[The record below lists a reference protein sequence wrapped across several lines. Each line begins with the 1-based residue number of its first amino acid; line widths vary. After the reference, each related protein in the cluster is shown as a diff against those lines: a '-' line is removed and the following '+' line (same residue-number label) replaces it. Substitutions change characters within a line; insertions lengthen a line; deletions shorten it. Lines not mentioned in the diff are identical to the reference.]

1 MAHLS
6 SIHVVAAILIAALAG
21 SCASRTGP
29 DGSLAPHAC
38 PSAADLLD
46 RYAANQ
52 DKLKSFVAITDVTKR
67 TAVENASGQSSDM
80 GRDTIEFRYDNS
92 GGNLRAYYGTRSVR
106 EEGGASVAADRG
118 YSYLWDGKRFY
129 QYWKTPAVED
139 SNVFLSRS
147 PQQIRDAIAI
157 LYDGAGPILG
167 ILHGDL
173 DRFDSILRHAD
184 STSVRKELE
193 TVGPADCYVLDAKSK
208 HGNYTVWL
216 DPQHDYSLAKVQV
229 YRGPEHLRFGRP
241 RSSYE
246 TADDVSTFALSN
258 VRFGNVE
265 GVWIPLEIDCR
276 LTAKYRAEGRAMTC
290 DLHYAVAKITLNP
303 DHVKA
308 RSFVL
313 DIKNGTR
320 VRLEEPTGV
329 RHVWKDGQVVE
340 SSEKCTVEAG
350 STSERR

>member
-1 MAHLS
+1 MAAA
-6 SIHVVAAILIAALAG
+6 VVS

-29 DGSLAPHAC
+29 DGTPIPHAC
-38 PSAADLLD
+38 PGAAELLS

-52 DKLKSFVAITDVTKR
+52 DKLRSFVATTNVTR
-67 TAVENASGQSSDM
+67 TRRIDIASGQSADTE
-80 GRDTIEFRYDNS
+80 RDTVEFRYDNS
-92 GGNLRAYYGTRSVR
+92 GGSLRAYYSTRTVR
-106 EEGGASVAADRG
+106 EEGGVSIAADRG

-139 SNVFLSRS
+139 SDIFLSRS

-167 ILHGDL
+167 ILYSDL
-173 DRFDSILRHAD
+173 DRFDSILRRAD
-184 STSVRKELE
+184 SISVRKDLEL
-193 TVGPADCYVLDAKSK
+193 VGPMDCYVLDAKSK
-208 HGNYTVWL
+208 HGSYTVWL
-216 DPQHDYSLAKVQV
+216 DPQHGYSLAKAHV

-241 RSSYE
+241 RGSYE

-258 VRFGNVE
+258 VRVENIE
-265 GVWIPLEIDCR
+265 GVWIPMEIDCK
-276 LTAKYRAEGRAMTC
+276 LATTYQAENRTTTH
-290 DLHYAVAKITLNP
+290 DLHYAVAKITLHP

-313 DIKNGTR
+313 DIENGTR

-329 RHVWKDGQVVE
+329 RHVWKDGRVVE
-340 SSEKCTVEAG
+340 SGQTCNVETG
-350 STSERR
+350 SASERR